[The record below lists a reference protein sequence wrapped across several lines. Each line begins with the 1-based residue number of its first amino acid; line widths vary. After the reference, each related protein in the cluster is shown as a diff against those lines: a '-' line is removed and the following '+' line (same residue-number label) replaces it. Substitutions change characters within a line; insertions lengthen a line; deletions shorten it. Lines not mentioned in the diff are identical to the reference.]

1 VQLKTDGRN
10 RQSQAAIAKLGA
22 QREGVLRKHLILQD
36 GYIRDTVM
44 FSIIA
49 EEWPAVK
56 AGLETRLG
64 YAP

>member
-1 VQLKTDGRN
+1 
-10 RQSQAAIAKLGA
+10 
-22 QREGVLRKHLILQD
+22 VLRKHLILQD